1 MNVQILTCIIAYTY
15 LRMLK
20 HEFCTFAGLTAIV
33 GPVAFAL
40 AVTSAVALLMSGI
53 GGGPGCG
60 HWCSSS

>member
-40 AVTSAVALLMSGI
+40 AVTSAVALLLMRSR
-53 GGGPGCG
+53 
-60 HWCSSS
+60 